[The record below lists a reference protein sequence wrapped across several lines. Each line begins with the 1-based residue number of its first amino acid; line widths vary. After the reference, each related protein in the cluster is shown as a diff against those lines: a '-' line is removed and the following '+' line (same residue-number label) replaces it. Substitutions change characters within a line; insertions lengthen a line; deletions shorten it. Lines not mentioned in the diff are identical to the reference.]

1 MSRRVCVSLAAAAL
15 AAIHAAAQCS
25 SVPAAF
31 TTTCSQLQGYLNS
44 FQSTLASQW
53 NGTPA
58 PLAIGGELTTA
69 NCNRGL
75 QTILASTTPAGVATQ
90 LNGLVAAGVQS
101 VTVAISFPFLY
112 QPFYQYNND
121 PQDYARVL
129 SFYQG
134 VMAAARSRGL
144 KVLVETSVMFP
155 DYATD
160 LPLNAYYATLSAAQV
175 TAGRAQVAETIA
187 QQLQPDWLNL
197 GSEPDTQSALL
208 GLPAEYTPQQWS
220 TEIATIVAQLRAAGV
235 SGRPLIGAGIGAWQ
249 INGSS
254 YIQAL
259 TPTGVDYIDLHI
271 YSINLGFLALAPA
284 YIDMAHAAGKGAA
297 ISEAWMYKLTDAQF
311 EGKTEYGIINLL
323 GSATTTSLDDFSFW
337 SPLDSQFLTDL
348 IDLGYW
354 KDLYYVSPFEVQFFF
369 AYLDYNQTSSLTP
382 DQLNAA
388 ETSAASAAL
397 RAGTLSATGEAYA
410 TAGLTPETATHFAV
424 MAPLSTLAGAPFNIT
439 VTAEGAGNATV
450 TGLQTVQFTS
460 TDPAAILPAPTFL
473 TNGAGT
479 FSAILNTPGS
489 QSITATGGLIASITG
504 TSNPILVGSTVVPA
518 PMEVS
523 PASGSGANATLT
535 LTFNDPR
542 GWQDL
547 DVVDVLVNSVLDG
560 REACYLAYSR
570 TNGVLYLVNDAGT
583 GLSPGLAPGASGS
596 LSNSQCTVAGP
607 GSSAAGSGNTLTLT
621 LALSFS
627 SSFAGN
633 QVEYLAARDLEGG
646 NSGWQ
651 ALGTWNVPGAAATGP
666 AVGGMFPART
676 VGLGQP
682 YNFTFTDSNGWQD
695 IAVANVLINSA
706 INGIGACYVALVPNG
721 AAFSLFLVDDAGDA
735 GGPYQGMTLPGAGTI
750 SNSQCTIRG
759 AGSGFFLAGNSLTLT
774 LAITFSPSFAGNQV
788 VYAAARST
796 SQNSGWQAIGTVSV
810 RDTAAPYIA
819 ALAPWS
825 AEAGSPALTLTVT
838 GGPFS
843 VNAPCAQVCGFACPL
858 ASIVAFDGAN
868 LPTQYLSPS
877 ELTATVPASLL
888 AAARTVNVTVANPIL
903 VECQGTVNHVSAPAP
918 FTVVP

>member
-1 MSRRVCVSLAAAAL
+1 MWRQVCVWLATAGL
-15 AAIHAAAQCS
+15 AAAQCS

-31 TTTCSQLQGYLNS
+31 STTCSQLQGYLDS

-53 NGTPA
+53 NGTPG

-75 QTILASTTPAGVATQ
+75 QTILASTTPAGVNTQ
-90 LNGLVAAGVQS
+90 LNGLVAAGVKS

-121 PQDYARVL
+121 PQDYATVL

-144 KVLVETSVMFP
+144 KVLVESSVMFP

-160 LPLNAYYATLSAAQV
+160 LPLNAYYATLSAPQV
-175 TAGRAQVAETIA
+175 TAGRAQVAQTIA

-220 TEIATIVAQLRAAGV
+220 TEISTIVSQLRAAGV
-235 SGRPLIGAGIGAWQ
+235 SGRPLIGAGIGTWQ
-249 INGSS
+249 IDGSS

-259 TPTGVDYIDLHI
+259 TPTGIDYIDLHI
-271 YSINLGFLALAPA
+271 YSVNLGLLSLAPA

-297 ISEAWMYKLTDAQF
+297 ISEAWMYKLTDAQLQ
-311 EGKTEYGIINLL
+311 GKTEYGIISLL

-337 SPLDSQFLTDL
+337 SPLDSQFLIDL

-410 TAGLTPETATHFAV
+410 AAALPPETAAHFAV
-424 MAPLSTLAGAPFNIT
+424 MAPLSALAGTPFNFT
-439 VTAEGAGNATV
+439 VTAEDGGNATV
-450 TGLQTVQFTS
+450 VGYQGTVHFSS
-460 TDPAAILPAPTFL
+460 TDPLAVLPGNVTL

-479 FSAILNTPGS
+479 FPATFNTPGP
-489 QSITATGGLIASITG
+489 QTITASDTANSSITG
-504 TSNPILVGSTVVPA
+504 TSNPIHVSSTVVTA
-518 PMEVS
+518 PMGVS
-523 PASGSGANATLT
+523 PAFGSGTSATLA
-535 LTFNDPR
+535 LTFTDPR

-547 DVVDVLVNSVLDG
+547 DVVNLLINGVLDG
-560 REACYLAYSR
+560 RQACYLAYSR

-596 LSNSQCTVAGP
+596 VSNSQCTVAGP
-607 GSSAAGSGNTLTLT
+607 GFSASGSGNTLTLT

-627 SSFAGN
+627 ASFAGN

-651 ALGTWNVPGAAATGP
+651 ALGTWTVPGAASTGP
-666 AVGGMFPART
+666 AVAGMFPART

-706 INGIGACYVALVPNG
+706 INGIGACYVAVVPNG
-721 AAFSLFLVDDAGDA
+721 GGFSLFLVDDAGDA

-750 SNSQCTIRG
+750 SNSQCTISG

-796 SQNSGWQAIGTVSV
+796 SQNSGWQPIGTVTV

-819 ALAPWS
+819 ALAPSS

-858 ASIVAFDGAN
+858 SSIVAFDGAN
-868 LPTQYLSPS
+868 LPTQYVNSTQ
-877 ELTATVPASLL
+877 LTATVPASLL
-888 AAARTVNVTVANPIL
+888 ASARTVNVTAANPIL
-903 VECQGTVNHVSAPAP
+903 VECQGTVNHVSAPVP
-918 FTVVP
+918 FTIVP